1 MRWKINRSIYTPL
14 SNLPYPQRHYPAILQ
29 LEPLFTTVSK
39 KPSILGP
46 LLGDSS
52 FEVRYSESWEEVSL
66 CPWKSFLDAP
76 NPTDLNKAYCAEAA
90 IALRLFDT
98 DELKKLEPLSAGKI
112 YHQFTKENF
121 PQNLQEAFAF
131 ALFDLKLPLDN
142 VDWKND
148 VRHVIHEDKPLAR
161 LCKPDSVLLSH
172 GYQLLDLISQQRQN
186 RPSPEQYLKAW
197 DEFNQQATIKLPLI
211 FAIVYWSVL
220 TDMAGML
227 YSAVD
232 ELLNLLPH
240 LSKEFKDDKSLA
252 YNKPAKDELVSQ

>member
-14 SNLPYPQRHYPAILQ
+14 SLLPYPQRHYPAILQ

-52 FEVRYSESWEEVSL
+52 FEVRYSESWEEMSL
-66 CPWKSFLDAP
+66 CPWKSFLDVA
-76 NPTDLNKAYCAEAA
+76 NPIDLKKAYCAEAA

-98 DELKKLEPLSAGKI
+98 AELLEPLSAGKI

-148 VRHVIHEDKPLAR
+148 VRHVIHEGKPLAR
-161 LCKPDSVLLSH
+161 LCNPDSVLLSH
-172 GYQLLDLISQQRQN
+172 GYQLLDLISQQRQS
-186 RPSPEQYLKAW
+186 RPEQLLKAW

-220 TDMAGML
+220 TENGDKAGML
-227 YSAVD
+227 LEKQHSAVD

-252 YNKPAKDELVSQ
+252 YTRQR

>member
-14 SNLPYPQRHYPAILQ
+14 SLLPYSQRHYPAILQ

-46 LLGDSS
+46 QLGDSN
-52 FEVRYSESWEEVSL
+52 FEVRYRESWEKMSL
-66 CPWKSFLDAP
+66 CPWKSFLDAA
-76 NPTDLNKAYCAEAA
+76 NPIDLKKAYYAEVA

-98 DELKKLEPLSAGKI
+98 AELLEPLSPGKI

-142 VDWKND
+142 LDWKND
-148 VRHVIHEDKPLAR
+148 VRHVIHEGKPLAR
-161 LCKPDSVLLSH
+161 LRKPDSVLLSH
-172 GYQLLDLISQQRQN
+172 GYQLLDLISQQRQ
-186 RPSPEQYLKAW
+186 SHPEQLLKAW
-197 DEFNQQATIKLPLI
+197 EEFNQQATIKLPLI
-211 FAIVYWSVL
+211 FAIVYWNEL
-220 TDMAGML
+220 ADTQML
-227 YSAVD
+227 LEKQQSAVN

-240 LSKEFKDDKSLA
+240 LSKEFKGDNLF
-252 YNKPAKDELVSQ
+252 AK